1 VTPAQKLLAAR
12 QATERMHAPNVG
24 FGEKSMSEET
34 PRKGSRPNHGE
45 DEMEKT
51 MPQKRIFFVAEAG
64 RAWNT
69 CICEM
74 LAGDSHGPIKYR
86 YIPWSKLTRAEWRR
100 GKELVKQLVTPVAP
114 LPDGSYPMTA
124 CPTAYR
130 PKNEDVAKA
139 LEEFVIAVERSH
151 GAEIWRG

>member
-1 VTPAQKLLAAR
+1 VTSTQKLLAAR

-24 FGEKSMSEET
+24 IGKKSMSEET
-34 PRKGSRPNHGE
+34 PRKGSRPNRGE
-45 DEMEKT
+45 DDMEKT
-51 MPQKRIFFVAEAG
+51 MPRIFFVAEATT
-64 RAWNT
+64 WNT

-100 GKELVKQLVTPVAP
+100 GKELVKQLVTPIAP

-139 LEEFVIAVERSH
+139 LEEFVATVERRH